1 MTEISQTTP
10 TLPTPRVSTA
20 EVKAMISDG
29 AELGLFDVREEGEFA
44 ANHLLFA
51 VPLPLSRLELRAPLL
66 APRLNVRIVLIDGGD
81 GRADRAAARLVRLG
95 YRSIAVMEGGIDAWR
110 AAGFELFSGVHVPSK
125 AFGEVVEHEADT
137 PRIEPGDLQALIE
150 SGRPMVILD
159 SRPLSEYRAMSIPGG
174 INVPGAELVYRV
186 KDLAADPDCLVIVNC
201 AGRTR
206 SIIGAQSLRNAGI
219 ENPVMALKNGTMGWH
234 LAGLELAHGKGERY
248 HPEASPAAL
257 AWAVDRAAA
266 LRKRQNLSV
275 IGLEDLDRLRADP
288 QRTSFLFDVRD
299 PTEYSAGHRS
309 DARSAPGGQLVQ
321 ATDYYV
327 GVRNARIIV
336 MDNDGVRATMTA
348 SWLVQ
353 MGWTDVHILIGGLP
367 GAEMR
372 TGPEPALTPPP
383 CPVPTVTPAQVKAMT
398 GCLVVDL
405 DSSLKYRDAH
415 IPGAAWAIGPRF
427 GRVLGDLPASE
438 HLVLTS
444 ADGSVASLAAAE
456 IAARVDRPV
465 SVLEGGTKAW
475 IAAGFAT
482 ESGTTRLLDETVDVW
497 YRPYDNLAN
506 VEEKMREY
514 LNWEVDLTQQII
526 RDGDARF
533 KVLTV

>member
-1 MTEISQTTP
+1 MIPISEAKQTEP
-10 TLPTPRVSTA
+10 APRVSTA

-29 AELGLFDVREEGEFA
+29 EELGLFDVREEGEFA

-66 APRLNVRIVLIDGGD
+66 APRRNVRIVLIDGGD
-81 GRADRAAARLVRLG
+81 GRANRAAARLVKLG

-110 AAGFELFSGVHVPSK
+110 AAGYELFSGVHVPSK

-219 ENPVMALKNGTMGWH
+219 ENTVMALKNGTMGWH
-234 LAGLELAHGKGERY
+234 LAGLALVHGKGDRY
-248 HPEASPAAL
+248 QEASAAAL
-257 AWAVDRAAA
+257 AWAADRAAA
-266 LRKRQNLSV
+266 LRKRQDLSV
-275 IGLEDLDRLRADP
+275 IDLEDLDRLRAESG
-288 QRTSFLFDVRD
+288 RTTFLFDVRD
-299 PTEYSAGHRS
+299 PSDYSAGHRP

-353 MGWTDVHILIGGLP
+353 MGWADVHILMGGMA
-367 GAEMR
+367 GAEMQ
-372 TGPEPALTPPP
+372 TGTEPALRPSP
-383 CPVPTVTPAQVKAMT
+383 CPVPTVTPAQVKAMS
-398 GCLVVDL
+398 GSLVVDL

-427 GRVLGDLPASE
+427 SRVLGALPAFE

-444 ADGSVASLAAAE
+444 ADGIVASLAAAE
-456 IAARVDRPV
+456 IAALIDKPV

-475 IAAGFAT
+475 IAAGFAI

-514 LNWEVDLTQQII
+514 LNWEVDLTQQIV

-533 KVLTV
+533 KVLTA